1 MDTVLEFSGV
11 WLGYNDEAVLRDI
24 NLEIQAGQVTV
35 IAGASGCG
43 KSTLLRGAIGLLVPR
58 RGRISLL
65 GRDLTSLDE
74 SELAVLRQRTGLL
87 FQGGALINSLT
98 VAENV
103 ALPIRQFSR
112 LSDGV
117 VWQQVRMKLAQ
128 VDLAAHWNKTPPE
141 LSGGMRKRAALAR
154 ALALDPQLLLCDEP
168 TAGLDPITAAG
179 MDRLLLSLREALGMT
194 LVVVTHEVGSIET
207 IADRVVLLADGG
219 LAFDGSLS
227 EARASSLTAVRDFF
241 SRRARPVASQGRT
254 LLDRFMAGQVAGRE
268 EGR

>member
-1 MDTVLEFSGV
+1 MDTVLKFAEV

-24 NLEIQAGQVTV
+24 NLEINAGQVTV

-43 KSTLLRGAIGLLVPR
+43 KSTLLRGAIGLLSPR

-65 GRDLTSLDE
+65 GQDLARLDE
-74 SELAVLRQRTGLL
+74 NRLAALRQQTGLL

-112 LSDGV
+112 LSDGAV
-117 VWQQVRMKLAQ
+117 QQLVRMKLAQ
-128 VDLAAHWNKTPPE
+128 VGLEAHWNKTPPE

-154 ALALDPQLLLCDEP
+154 ALAMDPQLLLCDEP
-168 TAGLDPITAAG
+168 TAGLDPVTAAG

-207 IADRVVLLADGG
+207 IADRVVLLADGR
-219 LAFDGSLS
+219 LAFDGSLQQ
-227 EARASSLTAVRDFF
+227 AHASSLAVVRDFF
-241 SRRARPVASQGRT
+241 SRRARPAAGQGKT
-254 LLDRFMAGQVAGRE
+254 LLERFGSGETTGRE
-268 EGR
+268 ERR